1 MREVKI
7 EKWLP
12 RELLKEIRN
21 RAGKEFYFF
30 EDLAVVKYG
39 KL

>member
-7 EKWLP
+7 EKWLT

-21 RAGKEFYFF
+21 RAGKEFFF
-30 EDLAVVKYG
+30 FFSRI
-39 KL
+39 